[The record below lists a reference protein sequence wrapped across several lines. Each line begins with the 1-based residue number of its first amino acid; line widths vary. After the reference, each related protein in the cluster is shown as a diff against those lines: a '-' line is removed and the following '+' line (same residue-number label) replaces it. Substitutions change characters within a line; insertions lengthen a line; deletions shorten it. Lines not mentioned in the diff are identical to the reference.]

1 MLDKGYHAIFE
12 SENFLYRYG
21 EIKHKFTGKKRN
33 MACGK
38 YSTAKI
44 SFGGFTPIG
53 IKTFCKNIIVLA
65 MDNYASTDFGS
76 SNNSLGQAST
86 PRL

>member
-1 MLDKGYHAIFE
+1 
-12 SENFLYRYG
+12 
-21 EIKHKFTGKKRN
+21 

-76 SNNSLGQAST
+76 SNNSLGQNST